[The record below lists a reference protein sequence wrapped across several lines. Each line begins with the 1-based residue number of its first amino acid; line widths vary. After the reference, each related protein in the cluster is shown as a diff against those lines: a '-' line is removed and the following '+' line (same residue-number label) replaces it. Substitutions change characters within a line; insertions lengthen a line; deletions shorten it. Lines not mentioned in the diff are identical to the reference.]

1 MNRETENRRS
11 NGRIRMLITSIILC
25 LAILTIGIWAATQV
39 DVTGNGTLN
48 FSALDVFA
56 TVKIEETLPGQTA
69 TTVLAAEDATFDENT
84 SGEPA
89 TKTVTLGNAVF
100 TKADNVLT
108 YTITITNTSED
119 GKTIVATPA
128 ASVSGDSASLFTVA
142 VKSGDTDITSLEI
155 ASESS
160 AVITVT
166 VTLDSFK
173 QTVQDAP
180 LTLNLTLVNKA

>member
-1 MNRETENRRS
+1 M
-11 NGRIRMLITSIILC
+11 
-25 LAILTIGIWAATQV
+25 
-39 DVTGNGTLN
+39 
-48 FSALDVFA
+48 
-56 TVKIEETLPGQTA
+56 
-69 TTVLAAEDATFDENT
+69 
-84 SGEPA
+84 
-89 TKTVTLGNAVF
+89 GNAVF